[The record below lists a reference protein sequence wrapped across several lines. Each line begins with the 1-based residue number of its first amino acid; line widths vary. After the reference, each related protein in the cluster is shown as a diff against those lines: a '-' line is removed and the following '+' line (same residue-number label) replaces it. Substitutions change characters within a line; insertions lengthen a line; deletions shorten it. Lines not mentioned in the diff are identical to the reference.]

1 MVERRVGTF
10 YRRTI
15 AWEAPNA
22 VIQLGRKRSQIRLSR
37 KMMEDVRMILQR
49 SLCVEVFASLM
60 LALTPLA
67 LCAQD
72 AEGCKDSPL
81 ITRMPGSTIGNCDH
95 QEFGQATISVGK
107 TGDPADKKVEG
118 DYQHWSY
125 TTREGVSQVQ
135 VFRNIED
142 ALKQAGFQIDYEN
155 VPEVLTAHKANAWYA
170 LENKGDYYDQI
181 IVKTQEMVQEV
192 QANAAGLS
200 DEINKSGHVA
210 VYGIHFD
217 TAKATILPDSESVLG
232 EIAKLMQTNPELKL
246 RVEGHTD
253 SQGVPSANQVLSE
266 KRAQAVVAW
275 LTAHGV
281 AAARLS
287 AKGFGQN
294 KPVADN
300 STEEGRAKNRRVE
313 LAKM

>member
-1 MVERRVGTF
+1 
-10 YRRTI
+10 
-15 AWEAPNA
+15 
-22 VIQLGRKRSQIRLSR
+22 
-37 KMMEDVRMILQR
+37 MIVQR
-49 SLCVEVFASLM
+49 SFCVEVFALLV
-60 LALTPLA
+60 LALAPVA

-81 ITRMPGSTIGNCDH
+81 ITRMPGSTISNCDH
-95 QEFGQATISVGK
+95 QEFAQATMSVGK
-107 TGDPADKKVEG
+107 TGDPVDKTVAG
-118 DYQHWSY
+118 DFQHWTY
-125 TTREGVSQVQ
+125 TTREGVSQLQ

-142 ALKQAGFQIDYEN
+142 ALKLAGFQIDYEN
-155 VPEVLTAHKANAWYA
+155 VPEVLTAHKANAWYS

-181 IVKTQEMVQEV
+181 VVKTQEMVQEV
-192 QANAAGLS
+192 QANATGLS

-217 TAKATILPDSESVLG
+217 TAKATILPDSESVLS
-232 EIAKLMQTNPELKL
+232 EIAKLMQGSPDLKI

-287 AKGFGQN
+287 AKGFGQD